1 MQKHGS
7 MKDVQAHLRHAS
19 ITTTGNSYVRE
30 IPETVRAAVNATTNE
45 ILGLSREQTKQ
56 EIQGSEPN
64 VPNCSL
70 VESSEGCVNC

>member
-1 MQKHGS
+1 MW
-7 MKDVQAHLRHAS
+7 
-19 ITTTGNSYVRE
+19 E

-45 ILGLSREQTKQ
+45 ILGLSRERTNR

-70 VESSEGCVNC
+70 IESSDAA